1 MGTSSILD
9 GNRFDTGRLDALDP
23 SSRALVERR
32 MNTLG
37 TSYRL
42 FYRRPVQIVR
52 GLGTRLYDAEGRE
65 YLDAYNNV
73 ASVGHCNPAVVAA
86 VTEQLNT
93 LATHSRYLQ
102 DGIVEYSER
111 LLQTF
116 PEPLNRVMYTNSGS
130 EANDLALRVAR
141 HHTGGTGIVVTSEA
155 YHGTT
160 ASCAEV
166 SPSDGGG
173 GLPGHVIAVDPP
185 NPYRHEGDT
194 SVVDA
199 FAARVTRAFETLRER
214 GHQPAALLVD
224 TIFSSDG
231 VFPVDGALQ
240 AAFAAARAAG
250 ALVIADEVQPG
261 FARVGTPF
269 WGFARDNAVPDLVTL
284 GKPMG
289 NGVPVAGMVAN
300 TEILEA
306 FGRDVPYF
314 NTFGGSSVPVAAAA
328 AVLDEIEQR
337 RLFENAE
344 TVGAVVR
351 AGMEELAGRFPEIGD
366 IRSAGLYFGVELVA
380 DPQTREPATAF
391 AADLINA
398 CRDGGLLISVCGP
411 TSSTLKIRPMLTY
424 TREDAELL
432 VERLGD
438 ALEVVRRQAKA
449 GVA

>member
-9 GNRFDTGRLDALDP
+9 GNRFDTGSLDALDP

-166 SPSDGGG
+166 SPSDGGE

-214 GHQPAALLVD
+214 GHQPAALLRGHHLLVGRRVPRRRCTAGRLRRGTRGRRARD
-224 TIFSSDG
+224 RRRG
-231 VFPVDGALQ
+231 
-240 AAFAAARAAG
+240 AARIRAG
-250 ALVIADEVQPG
+250 
-261 FARVGTPF
+261 RH
-269 WGFARDNAVPDLVTL
+269 
-284 GKPMG
+284 
-289 NGVPVAGMVAN
+289 
-300 TEILEA
+300 
-306 FGRDVPYF
+306 
-314 NTFGGSSVPVAAAA
+314 
-328 AVLDEIEQR
+328 AVLGIRARQR
-337 RLFENAE
+337 R
-344 TVGAVVR
+344 
-351 AGMEELAGRFPEIGD
+351 
-366 IRSAGLYFGVELVA
+366 S
-380 DPQTREPATAF
+380 
-391 AADLINA
+391 
-398 CRDGGLLISVCGP
+398 
-411 TSSTLKIRPMLTY
+411 RPGHP
-424 TREDAELL
+424 R
-432 VERLGD
+432 
-438 ALEVVRRQAKA
+438 
-449 GVA
+449 

>member
-9 GNRFDTGRLDALDP
+9 GNRFDTESLGALAP
-23 SSRALVERR
+23 AARALVERR
-32 MNTLG
+32 INTLG

-42 FYRRPVQIVR
+42 FYRNPVQAVR

-73 ASVGHCNPAVVAA
+73 ASVGHCNPAVVEA
-86 VTEQLNT
+86 VTKQMST

-111 LLQTF
+111 LLQTL
-116 PEPLNRVMYTNSGS
+116 PESLNRVMYTNSGS

-141 HHTGGTGIVVTSEA
+141 HYTGGTGIVVTSEA

-166 SPSDGGG
+166 SPSDGSG
-173 GLPGHVIAVDPP
+173 GLPAHVIAVDPP
-185 NPYRHEGDT
+185 NSYRHEENS
-194 SVVDA
+194 SVAEA

-214 GHQPAALLVD
+214 GHEPAALLVD
-224 TIFSSDG
+224 SIFSSDG

-240 AAFAAARAAG
+240 AAFAAARAFG

-261 FARVGTPF
+261 FARVGTSF

-300 TEILEA
+300 TEILDA

-328 AVLDEIEQR
+328 AVLREIRER

-344 TVGAVVR
+344 SIGAIVR
-351 AGMEELAGRFPEIGD
+351 AGLEELASDFPQVGD

-380 DPQTREPATAF
+380 DPETREPGTAF

-398 CRDGGLLISVCGP
+398 CREGGLLISVCGP

-424 TREDAELL
+424 TVADAELL
-432 VERLGD
+432 VERLGA
-438 ALEVVRRQAKA
+438 ALNVATRLAKA